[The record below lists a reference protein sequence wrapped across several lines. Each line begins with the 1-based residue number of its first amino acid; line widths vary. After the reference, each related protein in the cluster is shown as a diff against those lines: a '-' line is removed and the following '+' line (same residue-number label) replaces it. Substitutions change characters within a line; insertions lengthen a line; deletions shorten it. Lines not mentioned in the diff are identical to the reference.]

1 MSSDLSTIEE
11 SIKIALDA
19 ADAATDVTSE
29 YNKVKR
35 EHKKLET
42 KVKQIHRYTTIIFG
56 SSMIAA
62 VIAMIFSSVLY
73 FRSMSDLGVMTTT
86 NREALVIFAEN
97 VDDLKDNVKALS
109 VAMESQVALEKQNA
123 VLVEELSSLR
133 KEIAVATNAL
143 ATRVLE
149 QNQGLQEIMTKNT
162 EQAVNI
168 FADRIAKSFEVRVNQ
183 LNKEIG
189 LYQKQLLASL
199 ESIGSEGADN
209 GMIEAI
215 SKSQNQLTKEIRS
228 LYKKNEEIFSKIK
241 SSDGLIK
248 FP

>member
-35 EHKKLET
+35 EHKKLEM

-62 VIAMIFSSVLY
+62 VVAMIFSSVLY

-123 VLVEELSSLR
+123 KLVEELSSLR
-133 KEIAVATNAL
+133 KEISVATNAL
-143 ATRVLE
+143 ASRVLE
-149 QNQGLQEIMTKNT
+149 QNKDLQEVMTKNT
-162 EQAVNI
+162 EKAVNV
-168 FADRIAKSFEVRVNQ
+168 FADRIAKSFEKRLSELNQ
-183 LNKEIG
+183 GIEA
-189 LYQKQLLASL
+189 YQKQLLASL
-199 ESIGSEGADN
+199 ENMKSSDN
-209 GMIEAI
+209 NTVVMKEI
-215 SKSQNQLTKEIRS
+215 SKSQSQLSKEIRS

-248 FP
+248 YP

>member
-1 MSSDLSTIEE
+1 MSAELDTIEE

-19 ADAATDVTSE
+19 ADAATDITSE

-35 EHKKLET
+35 EHKKLEA

-56 SSMIAA
+56 SSILASVVA
-62 VIAMIFSSVLY
+62 IGFSSVLY
-73 FRSMSDLGVMTTT
+73 FKSMSDLSVMTTT
-86 NREALVIFAEN
+86 NRDALVIFAEN

-123 VLVEELSSLR
+123 KLVEELSSLR

-143 ATRVLE
+143 ASRVLE
-149 QNQGLQEIMTKNT
+149 QNKGLQEAMTKNT

-168 FADRIAKSFEVRVNQ
+168 FAEKIAQTFEKK
-183 LNKEIG
+183 LNELSMGIDA
-189 LYQKQLLASL
+189 YQKQLLASL
-199 ESIGSEGADN
+199 KDIDSPGADN
-209 GMIEAI
+209 MVMQEI
-215 SKSQNQLTKEIRS
+215 SKSQTQLTKEIRS

>member
-62 VIAMIFSSVLY
+62 IVAMIFSSVLY

-168 FADRIAKSFEVRVNQ
+168 FADKIAKSFEVRVNQ
-183 LNKEIG
+183 LNKEIV

-199 ESIGSEGADN
+199 ESIGSEGDDN

-228 LYKKNEEIFSKIK
+228 LYKKNEEIVSKIK

>member
-1 MSSDLSTIEE
+1 
-11 SIKIALDA
+11 
-19 ADAATDVTSE
+19 
-29 YNKVKR
+29 
-35 EHKKLET
+35 
-42 KVKQIHRYTTIIFG
+42 
-56 SSMIAA
+56 
-62 VIAMIFSSVLY
+62 
-73 FRSMSDLGVMTTT
+73 MSDLGVMTTT

-123 VLVEELSSLR
+123 KLVEELSSLR

-143 ATRVLE
+143 ASRVLE
-149 QNQGLQEIMTKNT
+149 QNKGLQEAMTKNT

-168 FADRIAKSFEVRVNQ
+168 FAEKIAQTFEKK
-183 LNKEIG
+183 LNELSIG
-189 LYQKQLLASL
+189 IDAYQKQLLASL
-199 ESIGSEGADN
+199 KDIDSPGADN
-209 GMIEAI
+209 TVMQEI
-215 SKSQNQLTKEIRS
+215 SKSQTQLTKEIRS

>member
-42 KVKQIHRYTTIIFG
+42 QVKQIHRYTTIIFG
-56 SSMIAA
+56 SSMAAA

-97 VDDLKDNVKALS
+97 VDDLKANVKALS
-109 VAMESQVALEKQNA
+109 AAMESQVALEKQNA
-123 VLVEELSSLR
+123 ILIEELSSLR
-133 KEIAVATNAL
+133 KEISIATNAL
-143 ATRVLE
+143 ASRVLE
-149 QNQGLQEIMTKNT
+149 QNKGLQEAMTKNT

-168 FADRIAKSFEVRVNQ
+168 FAEKIVQSFE
-183 LNKEIG
+183 KELKELSQGIEAA
-189 LYQKQLLASL
+189 QKQLLVSL
-199 ESIGSEGADN
+199 EDMNSPTSDN
-209 GMIEAI
+209 GMMEKI

>member
-62 VIAMIFSSVLY
+62 IVAMIFSSVLY

-109 VAMESQVALEKQNA
+109 AAMESQVALEKQNA
-123 VLVEELSSLR
+123 KLVEELSSLR
-133 KEIAVATNAL
+133 KEISVATNAL
-143 ATRVLE
+143 ASRVLE
-149 QNQGLQEIMTKNT
+149 QNKALQEVMTKNT
-162 EQAVNI
+162 EQAVNV
-168 FADRIAKSFEVRVNQ
+168 FAERIAQSFETRLNE
-183 LNKEIG
+183 LNKGIDA
-189 LYQKQLLASL
+189 YQKQLLASL
-199 ESIGSEGADN
+199 DSMKPSDDN
-209 GMIEAI
+209 NGVMAEI
-215 SKSQNQLTKEIRS
+215 SKSQSQLTEEIRS

-241 SSDGLIK
+241 STDGLIK
-248 FP
+248 YP